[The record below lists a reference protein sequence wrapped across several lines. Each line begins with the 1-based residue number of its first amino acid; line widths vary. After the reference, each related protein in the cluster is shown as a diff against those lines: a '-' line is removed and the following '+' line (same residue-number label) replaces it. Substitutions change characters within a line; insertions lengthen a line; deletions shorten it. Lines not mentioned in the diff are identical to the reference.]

1 MTKALRIGG
10 LAEQSG
16 VSRDTL
22 RFYERRG
29 LLPPPHRTAG
39 GFRVYPPETVERLR
53 FVKQAQ
59 MVGLTLQEI
68 AALVSHRND
77 SGLRRC
83 RQVRDLLR
91 AKVADVEAKLS
102 EFEAFH
108 RTLSEY
114 LAQCE
119 RTLSTTERAATHD
132 AECPVIDTLT
142 RAR

>member
-1 MTKALRIGG
+1 MARALRIGE

-16 VSRDTL
+16 VSRDAL
-22 RFYERRG
+22 RYYERRG
-29 LLPPPHRTAG
+29 LLSRPQRTAG
-39 GFRVYPPETVERLR
+39 RFRVYPPETVDRLR
-53 FVKQAQ
+53 FIKQAQ

-68 AALVSHRND
+68 AALVGHRTD

-91 AKVADVEAKLS
+91 AKMTDVEAKLS
-102 EFEAFH
+102 ELEDFR

-119 RTLSTTERAATHD
+119 RTL
-132 AECPVIDTLT
+132 
-142 RAR
+142 